1 MAFGQYTNLDFDLI
15 KVSIQDYL
23 KANSNFTDFD
33 FEGSNL
39 SVLVN
44 TLAYNTYITAYNTNL
59 AVNESF
65 LDSAILR
72 ENVVSLVRTIG
83 YVPKSRRS
91 AIAKISFRVNNLTS
105 LTATLKAGI
114 VCNGSSNNTN
124 FIFSIPEDVT
134 ANVINGVARFD
145 NVEIYEGTYVQTK
158 FTVSESIYDQKFILP
173 NSFVDT
179 NTIKVLIKLSEN
191 SAVSAEYRQV
201 DNILN
206 IDNQDTIYLLQ
217 EVSDERYE
225 LLFGDGIIGKKL
237 IDGNVIETSYI
248 VSSGRSGNG
257 VSQFN
262 LVGILKDE
270 NNVTIIPSNASRIT
284 TTQSSRNGDETESI
298 NSIKH
303 FAPRIYSSQ
312 YRAVTASDYE
322 SIIGYIYPNVDS
334 VTAYGGEE
342 LIPPQY
348 GKVFISVKPRNGDK
362 LSDSTK
368 RDLLLKLKNYSIAGI
383 VPQFID
389 SKYLYVEIVS
399 SVYFNYNR
407 NNRISDLRTLI
418 LSSLTQ
424 YSNSSDLNKFGG
436 RFKYSKVSS
445 LIDNVD
451 YSITSNITSVII
463 RRDLIAELN
472 FNAQYEICF
481 GNSFHT
487 TKESY
492 NINST
497 AFKIAG
503 IIENVYLADRKVSS
517 TSGEIFFFTYENF
530 VSKIIKRNAGT
541 VNYATGEIIIDTVN
555 IVSTSAPNNAIE
567 IQAVP
572 VSNDVIGLKD
582 LFVRFDVGSSQI
594 NLIRDVIS
602 SGENRSGTR
611 LTTQSSYYQPGFI
624 REL

>member
-1 MAFGQYTNLDFDLI
+1 MAFGQYTNLDFDQI

-23 KANSNFTDFD
+23 RANSNFTDFD

-39 SVLVN
+39 SVLIN

-72 ENVVSLVRTIG
+72 ENVVSLVRGIG
-83 YVPKSRRS
+83 YVPRSRRS

-105 LTATLKAGI
+105 LTATLKAGV
-114 VCNGSSNNTN
+114 VCNGSANNTN

-134 ANVINGVARFD
+134 TNVINGIARFD
-145 NVEIYEGTYVQTK
+145 NVEIYEGTFVQTK
-158 FTVSESIYDQKFILP
+158 FTVSQSVYDQKYILP

-179 NTIKVLIKLSEN
+179 STIRVLIKLSEN
-191 SAVSAEYRQV
+191 SSVSSEYKQV
-201 DNILN
+201 DNILK
-206 IDNQDTIYLLQ
+206 IDGRSDIYLIQ

-237 IDGNVIETSYI
+237 ENGNVIDVSYI
-248 VSSGRSGNG
+248 TTSGRGGNG
-257 VSQFN
+257 ATQFN
-262 LVGILKDE
+262 LVGILRDE
-270 NNVTIIPSNASRIT
+270 NNTIIDPTNVSRIT
-284 TTQSSRNGDETESI
+284 TSQSSRNGDESESI

-342 LIPPQY
+342 LSPPQY

-362 LSDSTK
+362 LPNSTK

-383 VPQFID
+383 IPQFID
-389 SKYLYVEIVS
+389 AKYLYVEIVS
-399 SVYFNYNR
+399 SVYFDYNK
-407 NNRISDLRTLI
+407 NNRVSDLRTLI

-424 YSNSSDLNKFGG
+424 YSQSIDLNKFGG

-445 LIDNVD
+445 LIDNVN
-451 YSITSNITSVII
+451 YSITSNITSVLI
-463 RRDLIAELN
+463 RRDLIAEIDS
-472 FNAQYEICF
+472 NAQYEICF
-481 GNSFHT
+481 GNAFHT
-487 TKESY
+487 SKDTY

-497 AFKIAG
+497 SFKIVG
-503 IIENVYLADRKVSS
+503 INDDVYLADRRVSS
-517 TSGEIFFFTYENF
+517 TTGEIFFFTYKDLKP
-530 VSKIIKRNAGT
+530 KIIKRNAGT
-541 VNYATGEIIIDTVN
+541 VNYDTGEIIIDTVN
-555 IVSTSAPNNAIE
+555 ISSTAAPNNVIE

-572 VSNDVIGLKD
+572 LSNDVIGLKD
-582 LFVRFDVGSSQI
+582 LYVRFDVGSSKI

-602 SGENRSGTR
+602 SGENTSGTR
-611 LTTQSSYYQPGFI
+611 LTTQTSYYQPGFI

>member
-1 MAFGQYTNLDFDLI
+1 MAFGQFTNLDFDQI

-23 KANSNFTDFD
+23 RANSNFTDFD

-39 SVLVN
+39 SVLIN
-44 TLAYNTYITAYNTNL
+44 TLAYNSYITAYNTNL

-72 ENVVSLVRTIG
+72 ENVVSLVRGIG
-83 YVPKSRRS
+83 YVPRSRRS

-114 VCNGSSNNTN
+114 VCNGLSDNTT

-145 NVEIYEGTYVQTK
+145 NVEIYEGTFIRTD
-158 FTVSESIYDQKFILP
+158 FTVSQSIYDQKYILP

-179 NTIKVLIKLSEN
+179 DTIKVLVKANAN
-191 SAVSAEYRQV
+191 SSTSAEYKQI
-201 DNILN
+201 DNILK
-206 IDNQDTIYLLQ
+206 IDGESDIYLIQ
-217 EVSDERYE
+217 EVSDERFE

-237 IDGNVIETSYI
+237 VDGNVIQVSYI
-248 VSSGRSGNG
+248 TTSGRDGNG

-262 LVGILKDE
+262 LVGVLQDE
-270 NNVTIIPSNASRIT
+270 NLNLIDPGKVSAVT
-284 TTQSSRNGDETESI
+284 TTQVSRNGDESESI

-322 SIIGYIYPNVDS
+322 SIISYIYPNVDS

-342 LIPPQY
+342 LSPPQY

-362 LSDSTK
+362 LSESTK
-368 RDLLLKLKNYSIAGI
+368 RDLLSKLKSYSIAGI

-389 SKYLYVEIVS
+389 AKYLYVEVVS
-399 SVYFNYNR
+399 AVYYDYNK
-407 NNRISDLRTLI
+407 NNRTSDLRTLI

-424 YSNSSDLNKFGG
+424 YSNSIDLNKFGG

-445 LIDNVD
+445 LIDNVN
-451 YSITSNITSVII
+451 YAITSNITSVII
-463 RRDLIAELN
+463 RRDLVAEIG

-481 GNSFHT
+481 GNQFHT
-487 TKESY
+487 PKDSY

-497 AFKIAG
+497 AFRITG
-503 IIENVYLADRKVSS
+503 ISENVYLADRKISS
-517 TSGEIFFFTYENF
+517 TLGEIFFFTYEQSTPK
-530 VSKIIKRNAGT
+530 VIKRNAGT
-541 VNYATGEIIIDTVN
+541 VNYTTGEILIDTVN
-555 IVSTSAPNNAIE
+555 ITATAAPNNVVE

-572 VSNDVIGLKD
+572 LSNDVIGLKD
-582 LFVRFDVGSSQI
+582 LYVNFDVGSSKI
-594 NLIRDVIS
+594 NLIRDVVS
-602 SGENRSGTR
+602 SGENTSGTR
-611 LTTQSSYYQPGFI
+611 LTTQTSYYQPGFI

>member
-124 FIFSIPEDVT
+124 FIFSIAEDVT

-257 VSQFN
+257 VAQFN

-368 RDLLLKLKNYSIAGI
+368 RDLLLKLKNY
-383 VPQFID
+383 Q
-389 SKYLYVEIVS
+389 K
-399 SVYFNYNR
+399 
-407 NNRISDLRTLI
+407 
-418 LSSLTQ
+418 
-424 YSNSSDLNKFGG
+424 
-436 RFKYSKVSS
+436 
-445 LIDNVD
+445 
-451 YSITSNITSVII
+451 
-463 RRDLIAELN
+463 
-472 FNAQYEICF
+472 
-481 GNSFHT
+481 
-487 TKESY
+487 
-492 NINST
+492 
-497 AFKIAG
+497 
-503 IIENVYLADRKVSS
+503 
-517 TSGEIFFFTYENF
+517 
-530 VSKIIKRNAGT
+530 
-541 VNYATGEIIIDTVN
+541 
-555 IVSTSAPNNAIE
+555 
-567 IQAVP
+567 
-572 VSNDVIGLKD
+572 
-582 LFVRFDVGSSQI
+582 
-594 NLIRDVIS
+594 
-602 SGENRSGTR
+602 
-611 LTTQSSYYQPGFI
+611 
-624 REL
+624 